1 MLSCELTDLSN
12 VIVTLFFSN
21 SSESDCRLTSSSVLF
36 RKLDKHT
43 LENFF
48 VASLES
54 SIQDTVSVNDNETKL
69 LVIFEERFEWL
80 SLERGLTAVSEHI
93 NRLEWLQVKC
103 NFLLLL
109 SVAHL
114 DHTTKDN

>member
-1 MLSCELTDLSN
+1 
-12 VIVTLFFSN
+12 
-21 SSESDCRLTSSSVLF
+21 VLF

-48 VASLES
+48 VTSLES

-69 LVIFEERFEWL
+69 FVVFEERFQWL
-80 SLERGLTAVSEHI
+80 SLECSLTAVSEHI

-103 NFLLLL
+103 NFLFLL

>member
-1 MLSCELTDLSN
+1 MLL
-12 VIVTLFFSN
+12 
-21 SSESDCRLTSSSVLF
+21 

-69 LVIFEERFEWL
+69 FVVFEERFQWL

-93 NRLEWLQVKC
+93 NRLEGLQVKC

-109 SVAHL
+109 SVSHL

>member
-1 MLSCELTDLSN
+1 MLSCELADLSN

-69 LVIFEERFEWL
+69 FVVFEERFQWL
-80 SLERGLTAVSEHI
+80 SLESGLTAVSEHI

-109 SVAHL
+109 AVAHL